1 VSALLAAIDV
11 NKRPEIRSY
20 PSLPELSRAAAE
32 YVCETAGEAI
42 RKRGVFTF
50 VLSGGSTPR
59 LLYEKLA
66 RQPISKRIDWQKTHI
81 FWGDER
87 YLPPDHPDSNY
98 ALAFQ
103 RLVSKVDVPPA
114 NVHRII
120 TESPS
125 AKDAADNYEKTLRHF
140 FRLPLGSEDDT
151 YLPSFDVVLLGLGE
165 DGHTASLFPGDAAL
179 EEKYRWVVAV
189 DGANASPPVP
199 RITLTFPILNM
210 ADCAIFL
217 VSGSRKKEVFE
228 EIMKNPGTAPYPAAR
243 IRPSGRLLWF
253 IDKWLV

>member
-1 VSALLAAIDV
+1 M
-11 NKRPEIRSY
+11 KPEIHTY
-20 PSLPELSRAAAE
+20 PNLPELSRAAAE
-32 YVCETAGEAI
+32 YVCETAEEAI
-42 RKRGVFTF
+42 KKSGVFTF

-59 LLYEKLA
+59 LLYEELA
-66 RQPISKRIDWQKTHI
+66 CQSISKRIDWQKTHI

-87 YLPPDHPDSNY
+87 YLPPDHQDSNY

-125 AKDAADNYEKTLRHF
+125 ARDAADNYEKTLRQF
-140 FRLPLGSEDDT
+140 FGPPPGGEDDT
-151 YLPSFDVVLLGLGE
+151 SLPSFDVILLGLGE

-189 DGANASPPVP
+189 DGANAFPPVP
-199 RITLTFPILNM
+199 RITLTFPVLNK
-210 ADCAIFL
+210 ADCVIFL
-217 VSGSRKKEVFE
+217 VSGSKKKKVFE
-228 EIMKNPGTAPYPAAR
+228 EIMNNPGTAPYPAAR

-253 IDKWLV
+253 IDKWLM

>member
-59 LLYEKLA
+59 LLYEELA

-114 NVHRII
+114 QVHRII

-125 AKDAADNYEKTLRHF
+125 AKDSAEDYEKTLRHF
-140 FRLPLGSEDDT
+140 FRSPSGSEDDK
-151 YLPSFDVVLLGLGE
+151 YLPSFDVILLGLGE

-199 RITLTFPILNM
+199 RITLTFPILNK
-210 ADCAIFL
+210 ADCVIFL

-228 EIMKNPGTAPYPAAR
+228 EIMNNPGTAPYPAAR

>member
-1 VSALLAAIDV
+1 M
-11 NKRPEIRSY
+11 KPEIHTY
-20 PSLPELSRAAAE
+20 PTLADLSVAAAE
-32 YVCETAGEAI
+32 FIVELAEAKI
-42 RKRGVFTF
+42 TEKNIFTL

-59 LLYEKLA
+59 LLYEELA

-114 NVHRII
+114 QVHRII

-125 AKDAADNYEKTLRHF
+125 AKDAAEDYEKTLRHF
-140 FRLPLGSEDDT
+140 FRSPSGSEDDKS
-151 YLPSFDVVLLGLGE
+151 LPSFDVILLGLGE
-165 DGHTASLFPGDAAL
+165 DGHTASLFPGDPAL

-189 DGANASPPVP
+189 EGANASPPVP
-199 RITLTFPILNM
+199 RITLTFPILNK
-210 ADCAIFL
+210 ADCVIFL

-228 EIMKNPGTAPYPAAR
+228 EIINNPGTAPYPAAR